1 MFSLNI
7 FLEKF
12 KNITPPDEAIRLLLA
27 EMVKEETG
35 IEVSKKNISIRN
47 NIAYIKTT
55 PIYKNEIY
63 IQKGKII
70 LKIKES
76 FVGKNI
82 IDIK

>member
-1 MFSLNI
+1 MFSLNV

-12 KNITPPDEAIRLLLA
+12 KNITPPDEAIRLLLS
-27 EMVKEETG
+27 ETIKKETG

-47 NIAYIKTT
+47 NIAHIKIT
-55 PIYKNEIY
+55 PIYKNEIH
-63 IQKGKII
+63 IKKGKII
-70 LKIKES
+70 SKIKES